1 MVVFTYFITLKII
14 GLLHALR
21 SIELGE
27 LVVFTYFITLKIIG
41 LK

>member
-1 MVVFTYFITLKII
+1 MFTYFITLKIF
-14 GLLHALR
+14 GLLHVLR
-21 SIELGE
+21 LIGLGE